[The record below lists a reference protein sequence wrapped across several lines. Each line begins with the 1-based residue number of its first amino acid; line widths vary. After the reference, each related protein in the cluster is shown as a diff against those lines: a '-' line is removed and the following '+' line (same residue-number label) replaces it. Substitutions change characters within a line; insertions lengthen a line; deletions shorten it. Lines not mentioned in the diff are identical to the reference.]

1 MRTSLFQAL
10 SFLDSRFGSS
20 FFYSIALTSAF
31 ALVSV
36 SCGRGTRS
44 FSMVKNV
51 PGEDS
56 SLALLLGQGLNPVE
70 NKAKGHCVTLGG
82 LKTQSGNVTGEIAE
96 FRLLEI
102 TSESRLR
109 ESLNVSASA
118 SFGGLTG
125 AGYSGRMSFAQSINK
140 NSQSKYLMVHTRVA
154 NQLEIAADF
163 SFTPETQVLVKS
175 SGGDAFARQCGSE
188 FVYGR
193 RTGGE
198 FFAIFEFSF
207 SSVEEERQF
216 SAALSAAG
224 VGWKASQQINTALS
238 HFNMNARTHVK
249 MYRQGGNGELPEVE
263 NLQDFA
269 RKFPT
274 LVSGASGAPVTLELI
289 TKDYSGV
296 SPLSLKPNPQVLTRQ
311 QYVMQRLAE
320 NRDQATELARDLRYV
335 LQNPTQYPELNSEQ
349 LSSWEKSIN
358 IYINNQNDAAVDCMS
373 DAFGACKMPDVSF
386 PAIELPARVLT
397 TRAACGAGWS
407 FDDVGKKCCQ
417 VFSEKICTIPDG
429 AGKCLAW
436 SVKDEKI
443 CRN

>member
-1 MRTSLFQAL
+1 MRSPFSHAL
-10 SFLDSRFGSS
+10 SFFNCKGSS
-20 FFYSIALTSAF
+20 VFFRTVVTSAIVF
-31 ALVSV
+31 VAV
-36 SCGRGTRS
+36 SCGKGGPAVS
-44 FSMVKNV
+44 EFKNV

-70 NKAKGHCVTLGG
+70 NKAKGHCVTLGA

-125 AGYSGRMSFAQSINK
+125 ANYSGRMSFAQSINK

-154 NQLEIAADF
+154 NQLELASNF
-163 SFTPETQVLVKS
+163 SFTPEIQVLLKS
-175 SGGDAFARQCGSE
+175 SGGDAFARHCGSE

-238 HFNMNARTHVK
+238 NFNMNAKTHVK
-249 MYRQGGNGELPEVE
+249 MYRQGGNGELPQVE
-263 NLQDFA
+263 DLQDFA

-296 SPLSLKPNPQVLTRQ
+296 SPIDLKPNPQVLTRQ

-320 NRDQATELARDLRYV
+320 NRDQASELARDLRYIA
-335 LQNPTQYPELNSEQ
+335 QNSNQYEELNSEQ
-349 LSSWEKSIN
+349 ISNWEKLIN
-358 IYINNQNDAAVDCMS
+358 IYINKQNDAAVDCMS

-386 PAIELPARVLT
+386 PVIELPARIVSART
-397 TRAACGAGWS
+397 ACVAGWS
-407 FDDVGKKCCQ
+407 FDEAVKKCCQ
-417 VFSEKICTIPDG
+417 VFSEKLCTIPDG

-436 SVKDEKI
+436 SLRDEKI